1 MDSIQ
6 TLSAFFATFAQVC
19 GVLAVWTA
27 AAFVVAARREAA
39 IMSAALA
46 WTAGNAVACERLAV
60 LCAPDVSA
68 HLELDTDSDTPDL
81 TADLESDTVYELRV
95 ARDSRPYIV
104 ALTPGERAQ
113 IVIWFCKGEINAGI
127 DTVNFLNG

>member
-19 GVLAVWTA
+19 GVLAVWTV

-39 IMSAALA
+39 LMSAALA
-46 WTAGNAVACERLAV
+46 WTSANAVACERLA
-60 LCAPDVSA
+60 LLTAPDVSA

-81 TADLESDTVYELRV
+81 TEDLEQVTVYELRI
-95 ARDSRPYIV
+95 ARDSRSYIV
-104 ALTPGERAQ
+104 AREQGKRDR
-113 IVIWFCKGEINAGI
+113 IVLWFKRSEFNVSLE
-127 DTVNFLNG
+127 TVNFLNG